1 MGPAWEVHQSHWLEF
16 PRLPDF
22 LSGEG
27 RGQCRC
33 PLGRCVFRPGPLG
46 PPLFPRAPA
55 ASGEPLQFWGPQLQ
69 TPENPEPQT
78 DSSWARC
85 STPAHGAW

>member
-1 MGPAWEVHQSHWLEF
+1 MGPAWEVNQSHWLEF

-27 RGQCRC
+27 RSGWG
-33 PLGRCVFRPGPLG
+33 PPGHCVFRPRLLG
-46 PPLFPRAPA
+46 PPLFPRAPLT
-55 ASGEPLQFWGPQLQ
+55 SGEPLQFWRPQLQ

-78 DSSWARC
+78 DCSWARC
-85 STPAHGAW
+85 STPAHRAW